1 MKKRSRE
8 SLNRSY
14 DTNSTRDDSV
24 EILENS
30 RLSLGPGKQIT
41 ELESTNLFAEGD
53 LLLTRKTS
61 SGTDKKIN
69 YTDFVESIG
78 NPAIE
83 GFIAIKD
90 PTDANTVILTSANN
104 ALIPRYFVG
113 MKISF
118 VSPLTSTGSV
128 KIKLGNLAAKDF
140 VQYQTNSTV
149 ILKTDD
155 YCEGVLISDKF
166 HRINDLRSVANIYSN
181 EYSVILTTI
190 DPTEEF
196 TVLNLV
202 SSIGIPKLSYY
213 DGMAISFIAPE
224 NTKGVTQISIDNIS
238 GLKTIFEPDPDDF
251 ISLPLYANQIV
262 RAIYKQSL
270 GGFIKDNFKT
280 LDPKID
286 PAPKSKNPTEEE
298 VQEGIIP
305 DSIIP
310 IENNYDYTIET
321 VSSGPNSF
329 TEFDK
334 CIDAILTKFPANI
347 RSGLNVT
354 VTIKKKLVSQTTFFT
369 SNTDLS
375 WITLCSENDV
385 IIFET
390 DQKYFQFFTI
400 KDNGSFFS
408 IKKGSTVNINCTSVD
423 PNVVCTFITAHTNL
437 NITFEKIVFNA
448 LNIYTLINSTNTK
461 LNLIDVTAMSFK
473 GPLDIGTRTDL
484 NMSNCKIKNW
494 LHYAITVRPLYGLK
508 ISITNSD
515 LRNSTSSSIYDIRI
529 NQNTSADGSIIN
541 QTNTKAKCSYN
552 GTEMLPNSA
561 QGNVAYAVVGGQ

>member
-1 MKKRSRE
+1 MA
-8 SLNRSY
+8 
-14 DTNSTRDDSV
+14 
-24 EILENS
+24 
-30 RLSLGPGKQIT
+30 GKQIT
-41 ELESTNLFAEGD
+41 ELESTNKISEGD
-53 LLLTRKTS
+53 LLFVRKTT

-69 YTDFVESIG
+69 YTDLVESIG

-83 GFIAIKD
+83 GFIAKKD
-90 PTDANTVILTSANN
+90 PQDTNTIILTPANN
-104 ALIPRYFVG
+104 ARIPRYFVG

-118 VSPLTSTGSV
+118 VSPITSTGNV
-128 KIKLGNLAAKDF
+128 KIKVGSLTTKDF
-140 VQYQTNSTV
+140 VQYQTTSTV
-149 ILKTDD
+149 ILQTDD
-155 YCEGVLISDKF
+155 YVEGVFISDKF

-190 DPTEEF
+190 DPSEQF

-213 DGMAISFIAPE
+213 DGMAISFITPE
-224 NTKGVTQISIDNIS
+224 DTKGVTQIRIDDITE
-238 GLKTIFEPDPDDF
+238 LKTIFEPDSEEYV
-251 ISLPLYANQIV
+251 SLPLYANQIV
-262 RAIYKQSL
+262 RAIYKTAQ

-305 DSIIP
+305 DNIIP
-310 IENNYDYTIET
+310 IENNYNYTIET
-321 VSSGPNSF
+321 VSSGSNSF

-354 VTIKKKLVSQTTFFT
+354 VTIKKKLFSQTTFFT

-375 WITLCSENDV
+375 WITLCSENDI

-408 IKKGSTVNINCTSVD
+408 IKKDTTININSTSVD

-437 NITFEKIVFNA
+437 NITFEKIIFNA

-461 LNLIDVTAMSFK
+461 LTLIDVTTTGFK
-473 GPLDIGTRTDL
+473 APFDIGTRTDL
-484 NMSNCKIKNW
+484 NMNNCKIKNW
-494 LHYAITVRPLYGLK
+494 LHYAIVVRPLYGLK

-515 LRNSTSSSIYDIRI
+515 LRSSTTSSINDIRI
-529 NQNTSADGSIIN
+529 NANTSADGSIIN
-541 QTNTKAKCSYN
+541 QTNTRAKCSYDSR
-552 GTEMLPNSA
+552 EMLPNST